1 MNEIVTK
8 AENIE
13 TMIYE
18 IRGVQVMLD
27 SDLAK
32 LYKCDT
38 GYLNRARK
46 RNIKRFPDY
55 FAFQINKEEYINLK
69 CQIGISKVDLRRINR
84 NLPYV
89 YTEQGVSMLSAILH
103 TEIAMYVSV
112 QIIDSF
118 VKMRR
123 YISTNLLEQKYIN
136 NIVLENHENI
146 KLLRSSVYK
155 LEQTFEKMSEHQTVN
170 SIFFAGQ
177 IFDAYIFLLD
187 LLSKAKDEVIIIDN
201 YAGKELFKIIKDV
214 KVKVIIVSKNIDN
227 ETVKKYQKQYS
238 NLVIKFNDSFHDRFI
253 ILDKKILYHSG
264 ASFKDLGV
272 KCFAISLIEESTIL
286 SKILEEVNK

>member
-1 MNEIVTK
+1 MNEIVTSEEK
-8 AENIE
+8 IE

-18 IRGVQVMLD
+18 VRGVQVMLD
-27 SDLAK
+27 ADLAK
-32 LYKCDT
+32 LYGVETK
-38 GYLNRARK
+38 
-46 RNIKRFPDY
+46 
-55 FAFQINKEEYINLK
+55 
-69 CQIGISKVDLRRINR
+69 RINEAVKNNPDKFPER
-84 NLPYV
+84 FSWILSNNDLIILRSKFSTTNISTKSRSNPRV
-89 YTEQGVSMLSAILH
+89 FNEQGVAMLATILKSKIAIQVSINIMD
-103 TEIAMYVSV
+103 TFVAMRKYLSNN
-112 QIIDSF
+112 ILENLNY
-118 VKMRR
+118 K
-123 YISTNLLEQKYIN
+123 NLLIEDHSRIDL
-136 NIVLENHENI
+136 LEKSLQE
-146 KLLRSSVYK
+146 L
-155 LEQTFEKMSEHQTVN
+155 SEHQIVN

-187 LLSKAKDEVIIIDN
+187 LLSKANDEVIIIDN

>member
-1 MNEIVTK
+1 MNEIVTSEEK
-8 AENIE
+8 IAA
-13 TMIYE
+13 MIYE
-18 IRGVQVMLD
+18 VRGVQVMLD
-27 SDLAK
+27 ADLAK
-32 LYKCDT
+32 LYGVETK
-38 GYLNRARK
+38 
-46 RNIKRFPDY
+46 
-55 FAFQINKEEYINLK
+55 
-69 CQIGISKVDLRRINR
+69 RINEAVKNNPDKFPER
-84 NLPYV
+84 FSWVLSNNDLIILRSKFSTTNISTKSRSNPRV
-89 YTEQGVSMLSAILH
+89 FNEQGVAMLATILKSKIAIQVSINIMD
-103 TEIAMYVSV
+103 TFVAMRKYLSNN
-112 QIIDSF
+112 ILENLNY
-118 VKMRR
+118 K
-123 YISTNLLEQKYIN
+123 NLLIEDHSRIDL
-136 NIVLENHENI
+136 LEKSLQE
-146 KLLRSSVYK
+146 L
-155 LEQTFEKMSEHQTVN
+155 SEHQIVN

-187 LLSKAKDEVIIIDN
+187 LLNKAKDEVIIIDN
-201 YAGKELFKIIKDV
+201 YAGKELFKIIKDI